1 MRRTPGGGPG
11 CGGCRRDF
19 TAERVIVFALAGLP
33 VGAMA
38 AGLLIYVPP
47 YLATQ
52 LGVSLAVVSGVWAVV
67 RLLDIGVDPILGLLM
82 DRTRTPFGRY
92 RPWLLAGVP
101 VFMLGVALLFFAPAG
116 VNLTYLVGSLL
127 ILYLALSILSLAHPA
142 WAATI
147 ASTYGDR
154 ARVFGVMQVVAI
166 TALLATLAI
175 PAILGHGAKG
185 DATSVHVMGWFL
197 IVLTPVAVLVA
208 ALFTPE
214 KPGAARAVANFDLGD
229 VLLVLKKPDLLRLY
243 LAQMA
248 MTLGP
253 GWMTSLYIFFTRDYM
268 HFSTSEAS
276 ILLLF
281 YVMAGM
287 AGAPTAA
294 WLATRIGKHRTVM
307 LLAIAYSVGLLTV
320 LTPPKGI
327 LIWSIPVNLW
337 CGFAGSGFELTIR
350 SMLADVADEVKL
362 DHGRDRLS
370 LIYSLNTAAAKVASA
385 VAIIISYRLLAFTGY
400 APTLGKAN
408 TPEAIRGLGVTFVAG
423 PISCVILGAVC
434 MIGWRMTADR
444 HGQVRAA
451 LDARDAEAALGIA
464 EGEHIGDVAAA
475 TRGSGRS
482 AA

>member
-1 MRRTPGGGPG
+1 MTGAAAAAAGATSRLGLW
-11 CGGCRRDF
+11 
-19 TAERVIVFALAGLP
+19 RVIVFALAGLP

-52 LGVSLAVVSGVWAVV
+52 LGVSLGVVSLVWTVV

-92 RPWLLAGVP
+92 RPWLIAGTP

-116 VNLTYLVGSLL
+116 VSLVYLVGSLL
-127 ILYLALSILSLAHPA
+127 VLYLALSILSLAHPA

-147 ASTYGDR
+147 AQTYGDR
-154 ARVFGVMQVVAI
+154 ARVFGVMQVGSIV
-166 TALLATLAI
+166 ALLATLTI

-185 DATSVHVMGWFL
+185 DAASVHAMGWFL
-197 IVLTPVAVLVA
+197 IGLTPVAILVA
-208 ALFTPE
+208 ALMTPE
-214 KPGAARAVANFDLGD
+214 TPGTARHATPIDVGD
-229 VLLVLKKPDLLRLY
+229 VMMVLSKPDLLRLY
-243 LAQMA
+243 FAQMA

-268 HFSTSEAS
+268 HFSTSQAS

-281 YVMAGM
+281 YVMAGLV
-287 AGAPTAA
+287 GAPTAA

-307 LLAIAYSVGLLTV
+307 VLAVLYSIGLLTV
-320 LTPPKGI
+320 LTPPRGI
-327 LIWSIPVNLW
+327 LLWSIPVNLW

-362 DHGRDRLS
+362 EHRKDRLS
-370 LIYSLNTAAAKVASA
+370 LIYSLNTAAAKIASA
-385 VAIIISYRLLAFTGY
+385 VAIMISYRLLEFTGY
-400 APTLGKAN
+400 APKLGHAN
-408 TPEAIRGLGVTFVAG
+408 TPGAIRGLGLTFVAG
-423 PISCVILGAVC
+423 PIACVVLGAVF

-444 HGQVRAA
+444 HGEVRAA

-464 EGEHIGDVAAA
+464 EGEHIADVAAA
-475 TRGSGRS
+475 TAGSN